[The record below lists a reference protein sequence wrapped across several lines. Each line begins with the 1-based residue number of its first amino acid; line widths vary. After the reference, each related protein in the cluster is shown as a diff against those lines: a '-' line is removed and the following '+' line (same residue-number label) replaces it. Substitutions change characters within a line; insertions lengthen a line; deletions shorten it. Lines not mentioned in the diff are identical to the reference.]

1 MNNRIKKVLMF
12 LSQGVEDLEAVT
24 IMDVLGWTKVRDN
37 LTPVYL
43 KTCAFHD
50 KVKGKFGVEFTPNF
64 NLKKEEPDYTQFD
77 AFVLPGGFH
86 NAGFDEAYS
95 KHLHKIIQT
104 IHAQGG
110 IIATMCVGIL
120 PVADSGLLENK
131 KATTYHLSRFHD
143 NVSRLQEGKAIY
155 TQNKIEVDNNII
167 SCAGPASSLEVAYL
181 LLEKLTGKNN
191 TEEVKKLM
199 IY

>member
-1 MNNRIKKVLMF
+1 MKNVLMF
-12 LSQGVEDLEAVT
+12 LSQGAEDLEAVT
-24 IMDVLGWTKVRDN
+24 IIDVLGWTNVRDN

-50 KVKGKFGVEFTPNF
+50 SVKGKFGIDFKPTYNIK
-64 NLKKEEPDYTQFD
+64 NEEPDYTQFD

-95 KHLHKIIQT
+95 EHLHKIAKI
-104 IHAQGG
+104 IHQNGG

-120 PVADSGLLENK
+120 PISDAGLLQDK
-131 KATTYHLSRFHD
+131 KATTYNLSRFHD
-143 NVSRLQEGKAIY
+143 NVERLGKGKAIY
-155 TQNKIEVDNNII
+155 TEKKIEFDNNII

-181 LLEKLTGKNN
+181 LLEQLTGKEN
-191 TEEVKKLM
+191 TDNVKKLM
-199 IY
+199 IH